1 MSSVFVKSVSAVVAL
16 SIAVPTF
23 AAESWYERHA
33 EGWHWYNDPEKIEEV
48 EPEIVPEH
56 KEEPKK
62 EPPKPKMMVPEPAK
76 PKHPVAF
83 SSEWLNTMIPKY
95 LSRAVDDPTPENVE
109 AFFLLQRLAMDKAER
124 FQKMAE
130 QVRVGNRFID
140 ESERRPVCKRWI
152 VRPKLDVSNCLKRS
166 VSRQDS
172 SFSSRQI
179 VPTVK
184 NRRLCSS
191 TSQRQIISMYWPSA
205 SAAEV

>member
-1 MSSVFVKSVSAVVAL
+1 MTQNFLNLHVFNSPCYMSSILVKSVSAVMAL
-16 SIAVPTF
+16 SIAVPSF

-33 EGWHWYNDPEKIEEV
+33 EGWHWYNDPEKIQEV
-48 EPEIVPEH
+48 EPEVVPEP

-140 ESERRPVCKRWI
+140 ESERRPV
-152 VRPKLDVSNCLKRS
+152 SNFGLQT
-166 VSRQDS
+166 VDRQAEAR
-172 SFSSRQI
+172 RQQLLEKI
-179 VPTVK
+179 
-184 NRRLCSS
+184 SQS
-191 TSQRQIISMYWPSA
+191 TGLFFFLGIRNKWLI
-205 SAAEV
+205 